1 MIIREVFVA
10 AFGRLENERFCF
22 DNGLNCLIKN
32 NGYGKTT
39 LLTFIKAMLYGLEDG
54 KRSVTENERKRYL
67 PWRGGNASGYM
78 TVELDFGTFRIERS
92 FGKRSSED
100 TFKVYDLSTG
110 RLTDRFSERIGED
123 ILEIDKD
130 GFERTV
136 FLSEKLLSGRIENDT
151 VSGKLG
157 GLVGVRYDIGEYESA
172 VELIDESKK
181 RYIKRGGGGEI
192 AEIKAEIFELESRLK
207 SLFEKSAV
215 YSDNVIKAEKI
226 RRSLKEQESERAELH
241 RLKERKEAAVRLS
254 AEIEKFA
261 ALKSELTLKEKRL
274 KEIDARLGG
283 NPPTIDDVLRERS
296 LLLECEATL
305 NESGSKR
312 NQVSHFKRVPSEEE
326 ITLHERLLSKA
337 EAKAKK
343 APLGILLTLLAAL
356 AAFVLLSVFVSPYL
370 LILAVIDACLGVAI
384 LARNSRKCKSLCAKA
399 ENKCREFL
407 LEIYENP
414 DFSLGMSALL
424 SLSRIDLRDE
434 KAEFSSRTVEDK
446 ERLMRTATFERAK
459 AYFDSFGL
467 NPAELTA
474 LINERTL
481 LLMDIKSRREIL
493 DKAMPKQAES
503 IDEAL
508 SKINP
513 DEKIR
518 DAYERSSAYER
529 ELSRLILENE
539 RLSAELA
546 QQEQIRD
553 TLEERRERLI
563 YCEER
568 VRVLDLTKEFMV
580 KSKETMTARYLDGT
594 KSAFLGYLKALSEEG
609 EFTLDT
615 SFDIKKYDVGAT
627 REREAYSKGSRELY
641 SFALRLALIDT
652 LYKKDMPPII
662 IDDAFTSLDD
672 GHFSAVGRLLGRLG
686 KSRQIIYLTCAEAR
700 GV

>member
-1 MIIREVFVA
+1 MVIRELFIA

-22 DNGLNCLIKN
+22 DSSLNCIIKK

-78 TVELDFGTFRIERS
+78 TVELDSGTFRIERS

-136 FLSEKLLSGRIENDT
+136 FLSEKLLSGKIENDT

-157 GLVGVRYDIGEYESA
+157 GLVGVRYDIGEYENA
-172 VELIDESKK
+172 VELIDESRK

-192 AEIKAEIFELESRLK
+192 AEIKAEIFEQESRLK
-207 SLFEKSAV
+207 ALSEKSAV
-215 YSDNVIKAEKI
+215 YNDNASKIEKI
-226 RRSLKEQESERAELH
+226 RRSLKELEAERAELH
-241 RLKERKEAAVRLS
+241 RLKEKKDADARLS
-254 AEIEKFA
+254 AEIERFA
-261 ALKSELTLKEKRL
+261 ALKSELTLKEERL
-274 KEIDARLGG
+274 KKIDARLGE
-283 NPPTIDDVLRERS
+283 NPPTIDEVLRQRS
-296 LLLECEATL
+296 LLLEGEASRS
-305 NESGSKR
+305 EDSACS
-312 NQVSHFKRVPSEEE
+312 NQKSYFKRVPSEEE
-326 ITLHERLLSKA
+326 ITLHERLLCDA
-337 EAKAKK
+337 EIKAKK

-356 AAFVLLSVFVSPYL
+356 AVFALLSVLVSPYL
-370 LILAVIDACLGVAI
+370 LILAALDVCIGIAI
-384 LARNSRKCKSLCAKA
+384 IARNGRKRKSLYAKS

-414 DFSLGMSALL
+414 DFSLGLSSLL
-424 SLSRIDLRDE
+424 SLSRIDLRNERTQLSLRKLDE
-434 KAEFSSRTVEDK
+434 E
-446 ERLMRTATFERAK
+446 ERLIRRAAFERAK

-467 NPAELTA
+467 NPAELTE

-481 LLMDIKSRREIL
+481 LLMDIKSHREIL
-493 DKAMPKQAES
+493 DRTMPKQAASLGET
-503 IDEAL
+503 L
-508 SKINP
+508 LRINP
-513 DEKIR
+513 EEKIR

-529 ELSRLILENE
+529 ELSRLLLENE

-546 QQEQIRD
+546 LQEQIKD
-553 TLEERRERLI
+553 TLEERRERLAF
-563 YCEER
+563 CEER
-568 VRVLDLTKEFMV
+568 VRVLDLTKELMV
-580 KSKETMTARYLDGT
+580 KAKGDMTARYLEGT
-594 KSAFLGYLKALSEEG
+594 KTAFLGYLRALSEDG

-615 SFDIKKYDVGAT
+615 SFDIKKYDVGAS

-652 LYKKDMPPII
+652 LYQKDKPPII
-662 IDDAFTSLDD
+662 IDDAFMSLDD
-672 GHFSAVGRLLGRLG
+672 EHFSAVGKLLHKLS

-700 GV
+700 GI